1 MADVNRLVF
10 SIIRFL
16 EDQKTAANLSDEGV
30 EGLEVAIQ
38 CLEST
43 YSVSTQDPQ
52 QVKKLSVPKNLLDI
66 FNSQLSSEPE
76 AEFDSLSIHEPT
88 PEEKEEAEC
97 LKNKG
102 NEFMKAEKFSD
113 ALECY
118 TQALKLDSHNSVFF
132 CNRAAAYSK
141 LNKHVKAIEDCEKA
155 LTIDPQYS
163 KAYGR
168 MGIAYTALN
177 DHESALECYRK
188 ALELDPTNQSYQNNL
203 EIAEQKLK
211 EEAAKAG
218 FGLGSGGGMPM
229 DFSQILNNPHV
240 MDMATQMMGNPQ
252 MQQMMSNMMSGFG
265 GVPGAGGGNPE
276 EAVEGGAPGVPGGIG
291 NILQIGQQMASQ
303 MQESN
308 PELVAQLRQQ
318 MGRPPNNPDGSND
331 ADSNPGSQQQ

>member
-1 MADVNRLVF
+1 MADVNKLVF

-16 EDQKTAANLSDEGV
+16 EDQKTAGNLNDEGV

-43 YSVSTQDPQ
+43 YGINTQEPAI
-52 QVKKLSVPKNLLDI
+52 VKKHAVPRNLLDI
-66 FNSQLSSEPE
+66 FNSQITTDPE
-76 AEFDSLSIHEPT
+76 AEFDTLSIHEPT
-88 PEEKEEAEC
+88 PEEKEEAEL

-118 TQALKLDSHNSVFF
+118 TQALKLDCNNSVFF

-155 LTIDPQYS
+155 LAIDPQYS

-177 DHESALECYRK
+177 DHESAMECYRK
-188 ALELDPTNQSYQNNL
+188 ALDLDPTNQSYQNNL

-218 FGLGSGGGMPM
+218 FGMGPTGGM
-229 DFSQILNNPHV
+229 DFSQLLNNPHV

-252 MQQMMSNMMSGFG
+252 MQQMMSNFMSGFG
-265 GVPGAGGGNPE
+265 G
-276 EAVEGGAPGVPGGIG
+276 APGGVNPAEGATSDGTPPPPSG
-291 NILQIGQQMASQ
+291 LSNILQVGQQLASQ
-303 MQESN
+303 MQENN
-308 PELVAQLRQQ
+308 PELVAQLRSQ
-318 MGRPPNNPDGSND
+318 MGRPPNNPNETDE
-331 ADSNPGSQQQ
+331 NPEGQ

>member
-1 MADVNRLVF
+1 MADVNKLVF

-16 EDQKTAANLSDEGV
+16 EDQKTAGNLSDEGV

-43 YSVSTQDPQ
+43 YGISTQDPSM
-52 QVKKLSVPKNLLDI
+52 VKKHAVSRNLLDI
-66 FNSQLSSEPE
+66 FNSQITTDPE

-88 PEEKEEAEC
+88 PEEKEEAEL

-118 TQALKLDSHNSVFF
+118 TQALKLDSNNSVFF

-141 LNKHVKAIEDCEKA
+141 LQKHVKAIEDCEKA
-155 LTIDPQYS
+155 LAIDPQYS

-177 DHESALECYRK
+177 DHESAMECYRK
-188 ALELDPTNQSYQNNL
+188 ALDLDPTNQSYQNNL

-218 FGLGSGGGMPM
+218 FNMGPAAGMGGL
-229 DFSQILNNPHV
+229 DFSQLLNNPHV
-240 MDMATQMMGNPQ
+240 MEMATQMMGNPQ
-252 MQQMMSNMMSGFG
+252 MQQMMANFMSGFSG
-265 GVPGAGGGNPE
+265 PGGGNPD
-276 EAVEGGAPGVPGGIG
+276 GASSASTPAGLS
-291 NILQIGQQMASQ
+291 NILQVGQQLASQ

-308 PELVAQLRQQ
+308 PELVAQLRSQ
-318 MGRPPNNPDGSND
+318 MGRPPNNPDEKG
-331 ADSNPGSQQQ
+331 NPDEQ